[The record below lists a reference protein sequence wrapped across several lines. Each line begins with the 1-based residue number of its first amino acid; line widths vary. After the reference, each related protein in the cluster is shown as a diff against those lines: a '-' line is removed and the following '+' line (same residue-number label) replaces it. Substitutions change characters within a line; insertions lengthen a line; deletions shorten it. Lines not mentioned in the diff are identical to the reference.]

1 MFLPF
6 DGLCHSLIGEL
17 VMYTQFSKLA
27 ALLILSGLIGLT
39 ISASAMASSDEIQV
53 KTVVYKNSAGI
64 SQPLTLLG
72 GEGDDWA
79 REILCNKSDSCAVFG
94 FTHGSFGD
102 TTDWLA
108 MQFTPSMTVQWA
120 ETYGGT
126 NRDMLWHAIKTS
138 DDGYFT
144 IGESESMFFTG
155 LKIFSPHYPP
165 RPLYVKLDKA
175 GKLLW
180 AGNIALI
187 TDTSGAEFAA
197 AYQTADGGYLLAGT
211 YWEGFPESGKQPMP
225 DIWSAPA
232 PGKTKGYKYSYPL
245 LLKLSKDGKPQWMRR
260 YVFGENGG
268 VALTATEMPSGHLF
282 LTGAIYMNQ
291 AEHLFVLETDA
302 QGLPMHAQELQL
314 PQHLG
319 TNAALRL
326 QDGNYLVVGHAIME
340 STPHAA
346 FSALFAPDLKFLG
359 GTIYEDPIGIRPL
372 GLVQGTDGRICVVGR
387 TENIQSGK
395 VEGAAWLIDE
405 HGDDLD
411 ELWLSGQGN
420 TELEGAVDLSSGNYR
435 LLGDTNAFGAAN
447 YDLLLTTWNPAPS
460 AATSTKQLTLEPFA
474 PKINDIQVSSDMAKL
489 DIVRPIPPS
498 LFNVK
503 TLTSESGSTGTH

>member
-1 MFLPF
+1 MYP
-6 DGLCHSLIGEL
+6 IG
-17 VMYTQFSKLA
+17 QKLA
-27 ALLILSGLIGLT
+27 LSTSAFLIGLCLSL
-39 ISASAMASSDEIQV
+39 SALASSNNVIQI
-53 KTVVYKNSAGI
+53 KVVPYKDAVGRL
-64 SQPLTLLG
+64 QPLSLVG
-72 GEGDDWA
+72 GAGNDFA
-79 REILCNKSDSCAVFG
+79 REVLCTKNDSCTVFG
-94 FTHGSFGD
+94 FTDGSFGN

-108 MQFTPSMTVQWA
+108 INFSSSMTLQWA

-126 NRDMLWHAIKTS
+126 NRDMLWHAISTS
-138 DDGYFT
+138 DGDYFT

-165 RPLYVKLDKA
+165 RPLYVKLDKV

-180 AGNIALI
+180 AGNIMLI
-187 TDTSGAEFAA
+187 SDTSGAELAA

-211 YWEGFPESGKQPMP
+211 YWEGFPESGEQPMP
-225 DIWSAPA
+225 EIWSAPA

-268 VALTATEMPSGHLF
+268 AALTVTEMPSGHLF

-326 QDGNYLVVGHAIME
+326 QDGNYLVVGHAITE

-420 TELEGAVDLSSGNYR
+420 TELEGTAYLSGGNYR

-447 YDLLLTTWNPAPS
+447 YDLLLTTWNPQPS
-460 AATSTKQLTLEPFA
+460 VVANTKQLKLEPFT
-474 PKINDIQVSSDMAKL
+474 PKVSNVQVTSDTAKL
-489 DIVRPIPPS
+489 DFVKLIPPDF
-498 LFNVK
+498 FNVK
-503 TLTSESGSTGTH
+503 TLTGEPGGKGSH

>member
-1 MFLPF
+1 
-6 DGLCHSLIGEL
+6 
-17 VMYTQFSKLA
+17 MYTQFSKLA

-108 MQFTPSMTVQWA
+108 MQITPSTTVQWA

-126 NRDMLWHAIKTS
+126 NRDMLWHAIKAS
-138 DDGYFT
+138 DGGYFA
-144 IGESESMFFTG
+144 IGESQSMFFTG
-155 LKIFSPHYPP
+155 FKIFSPHYPP

-187 TDTSGAEFAA
+187 TDTSGAELAA
-197 AYQTADGGYLLAGT
+197 AYQTMDGGYLLAGT
-211 YWEGFPESGKQPMP
+211 YWEGFPESGEQPMP

-268 VALTATEMPSGHLF
+268 AALTATEMSSGHLF

-291 AEHLFVLETDA
+291 TEHLFVLETDA

-319 TNAALRL
+319 SNAALRL

-346 FSALFAPDLKFLG
+346 FSALFGPDLKFLG

-420 TELEGAVDLSSGNYR
+420 TELEGAADLSSRNYR
-435 LLGDTNAFGAAN
+435 LLGDTNAFGSAN

-460 AATSTKQLTLEPFA
+460 AATHTKQLTLVPFA
-474 PKINDIQVSSDMAKL
+474 PKINDIQVSSDTAKL

-503 TLTSESGSTGTH
+503 TLTSESGSIGTQ